1 MNSLWIIIL
10 IAGAVISIAQ
20 KNQQRQRN
28 VGPNDDPTLDPQAEL
43 ERRMREIF
51 GDITPSESETT
62 DAAPTTTAT
71 TVQQVNQMER
81 PVIPQQAQAAT
92 TTMRANTYS
101 STIQKPNYTT
111 KPSFGSV
118 SAQNSAKVANNK
130 VNKAIQSDPIKE
142 GDITA
147 QNSEINKIID
157 DFTMEKAVIYS
168 EILRPKFE
176 E

>member
-51 GDITPSESETT
+51 GEITPSESETA
-62 DAAPTTTAT
+62 DAIPTTTAQQTEQMERPLNPQQAQPTTTAT
-71 TVQQVNQMER
+71 RT
-81 PVIPQQAQAAT
+81 
-92 TTMRANTYS
+92 NTHS
-101 STIQKPNYTT
+101 STIQQPNYTT
-111 KPSFGSV
+111 KPSFGSI
-118 SAQNSAKVANNK
+118 SAQNSAKATNSKANK
-130 VNKAIQSDPIKE
+130 TMQSDPIKD

>member
-28 VGPNDDPTLDPQAEL
+28 VGPKDDLTLDPQAEL

-51 GDITPSESETT
+51 GDITPSESETA
-62 DAAPTTTAT
+62 DATPTTT
-71 TVQQVNQMER
+71 VLQVEQMER
-81 PVIPQQAQAAT
+81 PINPQQAQAAT

-118 SAQNSAKVANNK
+118 SAQNSAKVAI
-130 VNKAIQSDPIKE
+130 NKANKTMQSDPIKD

>member
-1 MNSLWIIIL
+1 MLDNIWIFVVII
-10 IAGAVISIAQ
+10 GAVISIAQ

-28 VGPNDDPTLDPQAEL
+28 VGPNDAPTLDPQAEL

-51 GDITPSESETT
+51 GDITLSESETADVT
-62 DAAPTTTAT
+62 PTT
-71 TVQQVNQMER
+71 TVQQVEQMER
-81 PVIPQQAQAAT
+81 PVNPQQAQAAT

-111 KPSFGSV
+111 KPSFSSV
-118 SAQNSAKVANNK
+118 SAQNSTKVAI
-130 VNKAIQSDPIKE
+130 NKANKTMQSDPIKD

>member
-1 MNSLWIIIL
+1 MLDNIWILVVII
-10 IAGAVISIAQ
+10 GAVISIAQ

-51 GDITPSESETT
+51 GEITPSESETA
-62 DAAPTTTAT
+62 DAAPTTT
-71 TVQQVNQMER
+71 VQQVEQMER
-81 PVIPQQAQAAT
+81 PVNPQQAQAAT

-118 SAQNSAKVANNK
+118 TAQNSAKAAI
-130 VNKAIQSDPIKE
+130 NKANKTMQSDLIKD